1 MSFFGGVLN
10 GRPCG
15 GKSWIPVV
23 FDDEGVDVVV
33 FDDDDGFDTDDDDDD
48 DDGFD
53 TDTDD
58 DDGFDDDDD
67 DTFATAEDA
76 FWGRRD
82 DLTGRVGRENCSPYS
97 IETGFEEK
105 GFGVD
110 TDDMDLGKMRAGG
123 FASRTG
129 FTSRTGLGVV
139 ESVIT

>member
-1 MSFFGGVLN
+1 MSFFGRVLN

-33 FDDDDGFDTDDDDDD
+33 FDEDDGIDADDDGFDTDDDGFDTDDDD
-48 DDGFD
+48 
-53 TDTDD
+53 
-58 DDGFDDDDD
+58 
-67 DTFATAEDA
+67 TFATDEDA

-82 DLTGRVGRENCSPYS
+82 DLTGRMGRANCSPYS

-123 FASRTG
+123 FASRRG
-129 FTSRTGLGVV
+129 FASRTGLGVV

>member
-33 FDDDDGFDTDDDDDD
+33 FDDDDGFDDDDDD

-53 TDTDD
+53 TDT
-58 DDGFDDDDD
+58 D

-110 TDDMDLGKMRAGG
+110 TDDTDLGKMRAGG

-129 FTSRTGLGVV
+129 LGVV

>member
-33 FDDDDGFDTDDDDDD
+33 FDDDDGFDDDD

-53 TDTDD
+53 TDT
-58 DDGFDDDDD
+58 D

-110 TDDMDLGKMRAGG
+110 TDDTDLGKMRAGG

>member
-33 FDDDDGFDTDDDDDD
+33 FDDDDGFDDDD

-53 TDTDD
+53 T
-58 DDGFDDDDD
+58 DDD

-110 TDDMDLGKMRAGG
+110 TDDTDLGKMRAGG

>member
-1 MSFFGGVLN
+1 MPFFGGVLN

-33 FDDDDGFDTDDDDDD
+33 F
-48 DDGFD
+48 
-53 TDTDD
+53 DD

-110 TDDMDLGKMRAGG
+110 TDDTDLGKMRAGG
-123 FASRTG
+123 FASRAG
-129 FTSRTGLGVV
+129 FASRTGLGVV